1 MRPQEIQLRQQ
12 GGEAL
17 LRGRAG
23 GWRQLLE
30 PEMQNALAKEKSGA
44 VFLFTQLFAGLG
56 QRSQRGTDQA
66 AQLLQDAEE
75 FGGRGRG
82 NGWTGGGRTGCRSG
96 LLPQIRPAFG
106 FRPGL

>member
-30 PEMQNALAKEKSGA
+30 PEMQNALAKEISGA
-44 VFLFTQLFAGLG
+44 VFLFAGLFDG
-56 QRSQRGTDQA
+56 LEQRSQRGPDQA
-66 AQLLQDAEE
+66 AQLLQTGQEL
-75 FGGRGRG
+75 GR
-82 NGWTGGGRTGCRSG
+82 WGGGRC
-96 LLPQIRPAFG
+96 
-106 FRPGL
+106 